1 MSEYERARPA
11 KHTLE
16 SSTVRMSESP
26 TDERTDR
33 VADAFSGA
41 KLGSMGYGN
50 VKDKKRRLELHGPD
64 EAVSFEFTGKL

>member
-1 MSEYERARPA
+1 
-11 KHTLE
+11 
-16 SSTVRMSESP
+16 MSESP